1 MPESGRHCRW
11 FAIRTRSQCEKRT
24 TVVLRNKGYEAFLP
38 LYRVE
43 RRWSDRIKKRDVPL
57 FPGYVF
63 CRFDGNFRLPI
74 LTMPSVVEIVG
85 TGGTPVPIDDTEI
98 ASIQT
103 LVQSGLSVQPI
114 PFLEV
119 GKPVGVVA
127 GPLRGLTGILLHSS
141 NTDRLVVSIT
151 LLRRSVAA
159 EIDRRCVVPAA
170 AASRFCFGSQQ
181 LDAGPRF
188 SN

>member
-1 MPESGRHCRW
+1 MPESSSKWRW
-11 FAIRTRSQCEKRT
+11 FAIRTRSQCEKLT
-24 TVVLRNKGYEAFLP
+24 TVVLRNKGYEPFLR

-43 RRWSDRIKKRDVPL
+43 RRWSDRIRRMAVPL
-57 FPGYVF
+57 FSGYVF
-63 CRFDGNFRLPI
+63 CRFDVNFRLPI

-85 TGGTPVPIDDTEI
+85 TGRTPVPIDDTEI

-103 LVQSGLSVQPI
+103 LVQSGLSVEPAA
-114 PFLEV
+114 FLEV

-127 GPLRGLTGILLHSS
+127 GPLRGVKGILLRSS
-141 NTDRLVVSIT
+141 NTDRLVVSVT

-159 EIDRRCVVPAA
+159 EIDRRWAVPAA

-181 LDAGPRF
+181 LNAGSRF
-188 SN
+188 L

>member
-1 MPESGRHCRW
+1 MPESDGHCRW

-24 TVVLRNKGYEAFLP
+24 TVILRNKGYEPFLP

-43 RRWSDRIKKRDVPL
+43 RQWSDRIRKMDVPL
-57 FPGYVF
+57 FTGYVF
-63 CRFDGNFRLPI
+63 CRFDVNFRLPI

-98 ASIQT
+98 ASLQT
-103 LVQSGLSVQPI
+103 LIQSGLSVQPV

-127 GPLRGLTGILLHSS
+127 GPLRGLKGILLRSS
-141 NTDRLVVSIT
+141 NGDRLVVSIT

-159 EIDRRCVVPAA
+159 EIDRRWVVPAA
-170 AASRFCFGSQQ
+170 AASRFCFQPQQ
-181 LDAGPRF
+181 LEAGSSF